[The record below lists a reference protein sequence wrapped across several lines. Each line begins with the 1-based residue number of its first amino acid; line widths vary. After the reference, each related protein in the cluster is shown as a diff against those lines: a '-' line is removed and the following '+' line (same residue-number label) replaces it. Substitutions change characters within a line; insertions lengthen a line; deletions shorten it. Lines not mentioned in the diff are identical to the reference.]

1 MPKNIQLTQL
11 MLTLKKQVQVDQIER
26 VLVGAIV
33 VLKGNILLVR
43 RSANDDFLPGYIEI
57 PGGKIEKKEDILTG
71 VCREL
76 YEETGLKTKSIQDY
90 VGFFDAVS
98 PDGKSVR
105 QFNFLLEPKNNK
117 IVLSAEHSQY
127 LWWNAEDVKDL
138 SSILM
143 FEPMKTILQRAVG
156 QIKKLRSASQPS
168 EALN

>member
-11 MLTLKKQVQVDQIER
+11 ISTLKKQVQADQIER

-43 RSANDDFLPGYIEI
+43 RSANDDFLPEYIEI
-57 PGGKIEKKEDILTG
+57 PGGKLKKKEDILTG

-76 YEETGLKTKSIQDY
+76 YEETGLKIKNIQDY
-90 VGFFDAVS
+90 IGFFDAVS
-98 PDGKSVR
+98 PDGKSAR
-105 QFNFLLEPKNNK
+105 QFNFLLEPKNNE

-143 FEPMKTILQRAVG
+143 FEPMKIILQRAVG
-156 QIKKLRSASQPS
+156 QIKKLRSA
-168 EALN
+168 L